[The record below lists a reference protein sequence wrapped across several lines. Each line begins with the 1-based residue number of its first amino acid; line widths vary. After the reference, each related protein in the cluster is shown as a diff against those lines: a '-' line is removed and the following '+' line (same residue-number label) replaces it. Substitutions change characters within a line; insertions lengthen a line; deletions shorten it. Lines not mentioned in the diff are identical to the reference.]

1 MSRPLPPRHHPS
13 APGRQWYPFGAGI
26 GDLDA
31 QCAVCRGR
39 TEPEVPAGHM
49 PVAAPPQSAA
59 DRRALWARADIADDE
74 LSVTVLAVG
83 LRPSGDGPLARVG
96 RVRAGVQVRTC
107 ARTRVRIR
115 ERRPGI
121 GGV

>member
-1 MSRPLPPRHHPS
+1 M
-13 APGRQWYPFGAGI
+13 
-26 GDLDA
+26 
-31 QCAVCRGR
+31 
-39 TEPEVPAGHM
+39 
-49 PVAAPPQSAA
+49 AAPPQSAA